1 MCLNKGKQIIIGLL
15 KAFTLLM
22 GIINFQKEVAV
33 TRLYQRVKGHRSF
46 FFNWAFF
53 FKQKSLDTN
62 ILKKVLWEMLT

>member
-46 FFNWAFF
+46 FEIGLFF
-53 FKQKSLDTN
+53 
-62 ILKKVLWEMLT
+62 